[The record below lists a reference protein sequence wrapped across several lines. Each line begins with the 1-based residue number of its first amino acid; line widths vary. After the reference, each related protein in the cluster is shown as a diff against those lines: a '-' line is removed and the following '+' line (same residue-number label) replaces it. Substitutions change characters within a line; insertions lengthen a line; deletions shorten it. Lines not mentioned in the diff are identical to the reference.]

1 MFLTTY
7 AFRSIFQNLV
17 DRYFP
22 ESQSQMGITLREV
35 VARLP
40 DGERKAIARR
50 SRELIAEEL
59 SLQELRKALAVTQV
73 QVAKSLG
80 KRQDEISRIEQRGDL
95 LLSTLRDYV
104 QSLGGELELL
114 CTFKNRGSVRIRTGK
129 VAR

>member
-1 MFLTTY
+1 ML
-7 AFRSIFQNLV
+7 
-17 DRYFP
+17 
-22 ESQSQMGITLREV
+22 
-35 VARLP
+35 ARLEGSSRRRVVGALP
-40 DGERKAIARR
+40 EAERKAIARR

-59 SLQELRKALAVTQV
+59 SLQELRRAMAVTQV

-114 CTFKNRGSVRIRTGK
+114 CTFKDRRSVRIRTAG
-129 VAR
+129 AGPPRHHDFRDRGPYQCR

>member
-17 DRYFP
+17 GRYFP
-22 ESQSQMGITLREV
+22 ESESQMSTTLREV
-35 VARLP
+35 VDRLP

>member
-1 MFLTTY
+1 M
-7 AFRSIFQNLV
+7 
-17 DRYFP
+17 P
-22 ESQSQMGITLREV
+22 E
-35 VARLP
+35 
-40 DGERKAIARR
+40 GERKAIARR
-50 SRELIAEEL
+50 TRELISEEL
-59 SLQELRKALAVTQV
+59 SLQELRKAMAVTQV

>member
-1 MFLTTY
+1 M
-7 AFRSIFQNLV
+7 RRVV
-17 DRYFP
+17 DGL
-22 ESQSQMGITLREV
+22 SV
-35 VARLP
+35 
-40 DGERKAIARR
+40 GEHRAIARR

-59 SLQELRKALAVTQV
+59 SLQELRKAMAATQV

-114 CTFKNRGSVRIRTGK
+114 CTFKNRRSVRIRTGK
-129 VAR
+129 VTR

>member
-1 MFLTTY
+1 MSTSL
-7 AFRSIFQNLV
+7 RRVV
-17 DRYFP
+17 D
-22 ESQSQMGITLREV
+22 G
-35 VARLP
+35 LP
-40 DGERKAIARR
+40 VGERKAIARR

-59 SLQELRKALAVTQV
+59 SLQELRKAMAVTQV
-73 QVAKSLG
+73 QVAESLG

>member
-1 MFLTTY
+1 MSTRL
-7 AFRSIFQNLV
+7 RRVV
-17 DRYFP
+17 D
-22 ESQSQMGITLREV
+22 S
-35 VARLP
+35 LP
-40 DGERKAIARR
+40 AGERKAIARR

-59 SLQELRKALAVTQV
+59 SLQELRKAMAVTQV
-73 QVAKSLG
+73 QIAKSLG

-114 CTFKNRGSVRIRTGK
+114 CTFKNRSSVRIRTGK

>member
-1 MFLTTY
+1 MST
-7 AFRSIFQNLV
+7 S
-17 DRYFP
+17 
-22 ESQSQMGITLREV
+22 LREV
-35 VARLP
+35 VDRLP

-50 SRELIAEEL
+50 SRELIAEEH
-59 SLQELRKALAVTQV
+59 SLQQLRKALAVTQV

>member
-1 MFLTTY
+1 MST
-7 AFRSIFQNLV
+7 S
-17 DRYFP
+17 
-22 ESQSQMGITLREV
+22 LRHI
-35 VARLP
+35 ADRLP
-40 DGERKAIARR
+40 EGERKSIARR
-50 SRELIAEEL
+50 TRELIAEEL
-59 SLQELRKALAVTQV
+59 SLQELRKAIGVTQV

-129 VAR
+129 ITR

>member
-1 MFLTTY
+1 MSTSL
-7 AFRSIFQNLV
+7 RDVV
-17 DRYFP
+17 D
-22 ESQSQMGITLREV
+22 
-35 VARLP
+35 RLP
-40 DGERKAIARR
+40 DGDRKAIARR

-129 VAR
+129 VVR

>member
-1 MFLTTY
+1 MSTSL
-7 AFRSIFQNLV
+7 RHIV
-17 DRYFP
+17 DGMP
-22 ESQSQMGITLREV
+22 ER
-35 VARLP
+35 
-40 DGERKAIARR
+40 ERKAIARR
-50 SRELIAEEL
+50 TRELISEEL
-59 SLQELRKALAVTQV
+59 SLQELRKAMAVTQV

>member
-1 MFLTTY
+1 MST
-7 AFRSIFQNLV
+7 S
-17 DRYFP
+17 
-22 ESQSQMGITLREV
+22 LREV
-35 VARLP
+35 VDRLP
-40 DGERKAIARR
+40 VAERKAIARR

-80 KRQDEISRIEQRGDL
+80 KRQGEISRIEQRGDL

-129 VAR
+129 VSR

>member
-1 MFLTTY
+1 MSTSL
-7 AFRSIFQNLV
+7 RRVV
-17 DRYFP
+17 DGLP
-22 ESQSQMGITLREV
+22 ER
-35 VARLP
+35 
-40 DGERKAIARR
+40 ERKAIARR

-59 SLQELRKALAVTQV
+59 SLQELRRAMAVTQV